1 MFNDRKWNKYLYEDS
16 FSFEDK
22 KSEENLQEFTEP
34 IVYEARIILSVSGE
48 RNITDILQDIRAI
61 EGITIVD
68 IEETRQ
74 FLGRKKTVIKMKY
87 LVTGRLPQEYKE
99 HLRRALPLVVGVNAA
114 RIVFSRPSKK

>member
-1 MFNDRKWNKYLYEDS
+1 MFNERKWNKYIYEAS
-16 FSFEDK
+16 FSLEDK

-34 IVYEARIILSVSGE
+34 VVHEARIILSVSGE

-74 FLGRKKTVIKMKY
+74 FLGRKKTVIKLKY
-87 LVTGRLPQEYKE
+87 LVSGKLPAEYKE
-99 HLRRALPLVVGVNAA
+99 FLRRALPGVVGVNAA
-114 RIVFSRPSKK
+114 RIVFSRPAKK